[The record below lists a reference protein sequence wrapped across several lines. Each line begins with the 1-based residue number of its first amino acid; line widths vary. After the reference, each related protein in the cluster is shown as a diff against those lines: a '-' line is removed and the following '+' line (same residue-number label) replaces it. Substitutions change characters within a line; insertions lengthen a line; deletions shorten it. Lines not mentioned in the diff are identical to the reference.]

1 MGSLITVGI
10 SDMKIASGDD
20 VLITYALGSCIGTC
34 IYDNTAKIVG
44 LSHILLPSCTLCV
57 GDNNLY
63 KYANTA
69 IKELVRCMKLK
80 GASVSRMH
88 AKIAGGAQMFTSSTI
103 KIGEN
108 NQKAVIEELRQLGIR
123 IVAAEIGLNY
133 GRTMECHAK
142 DGKVVIKSMQKGLQ
156 VI

>member
-1 MGSLITVGI
+1 MGNVITVGI

-34 IYDNTAKIVG
+34 LIDNTANIVG
-44 LSHILLPSCTLCV
+44 MSHILLPSSKNCPS
-57 GDNNLY
+57 DSNIY
-63 KYANTA
+63 KFADTA
-69 IKELVRCMKLK
+69 IKELIKCMKAR

-103 KIGEN
+103 KIGEDN
-108 NQKAVIEELRQLGIR
+108 RKAVVDELKNFGIR
-123 IVAAEIGLNY
+123 IIAAEVGENY

-142 DGKVVIKSMQKGLQ
+142 DGKVVIKSFNKGLQ

>member
-1 MGSLITVGI
+1 MGNLISVGI

-34 IYDNTAKIVG
+34 IYDSAANIIG
-44 LSHILLPSCTLCV
+44 LSHILLPSSNLIS
-57 GDNNLY
+57 GDNNVY

-69 IKELVRCMKLK
+69 IKELVRNMKAH
-80 GASVSRMH
+80 GASVIRMR
-88 AKIAGGAQMFTSSTI
+88 AKIAGGAQMFMSSTI

-108 NQKAVIEELRQLGIR
+108 NKNAVVAELNQLGIR
-123 IVAAEIGLNY
+123 IVAAEVGENY

-142 DGKVVIKSMQKGLQ
+142 DGKVLIKSFNKGIQ